1 MKIKNYYIFKINNK
15 EHKFQYQIF
24 KNINKI
30 KKIKFVSKKKSYL
43 LKIFLFI
50 IFTTFFSLFVKNN
63 FYSSQNL
70 NFINIKYF
78 KNKYEALNKSYSNE
92 IIKILT
98 LGKIYINEC
107 LNGSFINNNHK
118 LSITDKT
125 VISSIIPIYN
135 CEKTIKSAI
144 RSIQN
149 QNLSDIEIILVND
162 FSKDNSLKI
171 IENLKKEDKRIII
184 INNKKNM
191 GTLYSRCIGSLMS
204 KGEYIFALDNDDM
217 FFYED
222 IFDFVYKKAKEGNF
236 DIIGFKSIYITNYND
251 NITKMRDGY
260 FSHHPNNLI
269 IYQPKLGIYPISLNG
284 RYMPNDYTIWAKCI
298 KTEVYIKAINSL
310 GIKRYSSFLSWAE
323 DTSIVFIIFNIAN
336 SFKFIHKY
344 GIIHLRSFSTSTFTQ
359 PMNNILLGEIFLL
372 EIIFDFSKN
381 NTDKNFAAVH
391 ALYIKRRY
399 NLKKYMNDINI
410 LCLKNILKKI
420 INCKYI
426 SESFKNRIKQNF
438 KDIIP

>member
-1 MKIKNYYIFKINNK
+1 M
-15 EHKFQYQIF
+15 
-24 KNINKI
+24 
-30 KKIKFVSKKKSYL
+30 
-43 LKIFLFI
+43 
-50 IFTTFFSLFVKNN
+50 
-63 FYSSQNL
+63 
-70 NFINIKYF
+70 
-78 KNKYEALNKSYSNE
+78 
-92 IIKILT
+92 
-98 LGKIYINEC
+98 GKIYINEC

-118 LSITDKT
+118 LRITDKI

-222 IFDFVYKKAKEGNF
+222 IFDFVHKKAKEGNF
-236 DIIGFKSIYITNYND
+236 DIIGFKSIYIPNYND
-251 NITKMRDGY
+251 NITRMRDGY

-372 EIIFDFSKN
+372 EVIFDFSKN
-381 NTDKNFAAVH
+381 NTDKNLAASH

-399 NLKKYMNDINI
+399 NLKKYMKNI
-410 LCLKNILKKI
+410 KILYLKNILKKI

-426 SESFKNRIKQNF
+426 SEIFKKRIKQNY
-438 KDIIP
+438 KDLISL